1 MARNHAR
8 VLSESPSTRL
18 DVVVDVDPER
28 AEKLASDF
36 GCQWTTTLGDR
47 NMGAA
52 VVATPPDTHAEIV
65 IALLDRGV
73 PVLVEKPMAPRL
85 ADVDAML
92 ATSAQT
98 GTPLMCGF
106 VERFNAAVR
115 TALDLLDE
123 DPNHL
128 VAVRHSPRN
137 LSATASVVADLLV
150 HDMDLAM
157 LFGPTGTDLQV
168 SGSTWTSPTTGLDEI
183 ADVVVRFGTQMIA
196 TLSASRAGQRKIRS
210 LAVATSR
217 KLFEVDLLR
226 QDLTVYEHIDY
237 PETVGGSYRAK
248 TTIDIPFVRTA
259 GEPLALQLEHFVK
272 LVRGE
277 IDPVIEASTLRPA
290 HAALDLLSSL

>member
-8 VLSESPSTRL
+8 VLCESPSTRL
-18 DVVVDVDPER
+18 DVVVDIDPER
-28 AEKLASDF
+28 AEKLAGDF
-36 GCQWTTTLGDR
+36 GCQWVTTLGDR
-47 NMGAA
+47 NVDAA
-52 VVATPPDTHAEIV
+52 VVATPPHTHADIV
-65 IALLDRGV
+65 IDLLNRGV

-92 ATSAQT
+92 SASTRT
-98 GTPLMCGF
+98 GTPLTCGF

-115 TALDLLDE
+115 TALELLDE
-123 DPNHL
+123 DPIHL
-128 VAVRHSPRN
+128 VAVRHSPGN
-137 LSATASVVADLLV
+137 PSATASVVADLLV

-157 LFGPTGTDLQV
+157 LFGPKETEVHV

-183 ADVVVRFGTQMIA
+183 ADVVVRFGHQMIA
-196 TLSASRAGQRKIRS
+196 TLSASRVGQRKVRS

-217 KLFEVDLLR
+217 QLFEVDLLR

-259 GEPLALQLEHFVK
+259 GEPLALQLEHFVD

-277 IDPVIEASTLRPA
+277 SDPVAEAATLRPA
-290 HAALDLLSSL
+290 HAALDQLSS